1 MAHGFHEVPEV
12 EMSGVPDELPASLV
26 VLDVREDAEWDA
38 GHVDG
43 ATHIPLMELAE
54 RFDEVPTG
62 QQVLVVCRTGARSA
76 QATAFLQ
83 AQGCEAVN
91 LAGGMKAWQIAG
103 RAMTS
108 ERDAPPDVI

>member
-1 MAHGFHEVPEV
+1 MAHGLHEVPEV

-26 VLDVREDAEWDA
+26 VVDVREDAEWTA
-38 GHVDG
+38 GHIEP
-43 ATHIPLMELAE
+43 ATHIPLMELSQ
-54 RFDEVPTG
+54 RFDEVPTDR
-62 QQVLVVCRTGARSA
+62 QVLVVCRSGARSA

-91 LAGGMKAWQIAG
+91 LAGGMKAWQTAG